1 MASLHITS
9 PLDKKSI
16 ERLKAGDTVLISG
29 VVYTARDA
37 AHKRMAEALGQGWS
51 LPVELKGQTVYYMG
65 PSPAPPGHI
74 IGACGPTT
82 SSRMDPYT
90 PALLGAGVKA
100 LLGKGE
106 RSSSVKEAMKQ
117 SRTVYFVTFGG
128 AGALLAKAVEKAE
141 VVAYPELGAEAVMR
155 LEVKDLPAI
164 VANDI
169 HGGDLFE
176 QEIGKYKSNNQE
188 TITQQCPNSNIQ

>member
-1 MASLHITS
+1 LTAGLRFAS
-9 PLDKKSI
+9 PLDEKVIKQ
-16 ERLKAGDTVLISG
+16 LKAGDTVLISG

-37 AHKRMAEALGQGWS
+37 AHKRMAEVLNQGKA

-65 PSPAPPGHI
+65 PSPAPPGRV

-90 PALLGAGVKA
+90 PALLNAGVKA

-106 RSSSVKEAMKQ
+106 RSPSVKEATRQ
-117 SRTVYFVTFGG
+117 SGAVYLITYGG
-128 AGALLAKAVEKAE
+128 AGALLAKAIEKAE

-155 LEVKDLPAI
+155 LEVRDLPAI
-164 VANDI
+164 VADDI
-169 HGGDLFE
+169 YGGDLFE
-176 QEIGKYKSNNQE
+176 QEIAKYSKS
-188 TITQQCPNSNIQ
+188 

>member
-1 MASLHITS
+1 MALNITS
-9 PLDKKSI
+9 PLDGATVAS
-16 ERLKAGDTVLISG
+16 LKAGDMVTVSG
-29 VVYTARDA
+29 VLYTARDA
-37 AHKRMAEALGQGWS
+37 AHKRLVEAMEKGRP
-51 LPVELKGQTVYYMG
+51 LPFGLAGQTIYYMG

-82 SSRMDPYT
+82 SSRMDAFT
-90 PALLGAGVKA
+90 PAMLAAGVKA

-106 RSSSVKEAMKQ
+106 RSARVKEEMLKHRA
-117 SRTVYFVTFGG
+117 VYLVTYGG
-128 AGALLAKAVEKAE
+128 AGALLAGAVVKAD

-169 HGGDLFE
+169 YGGDLFE
-176 QEIGKYKSNNQE
+176 QEMAKYAKEQPE
-188 TITQQCPNSNIQ
+188 